1 MKLQM
6 KSKNMQVS
14 EKMKAYVEKKL
25 GKLDKFFDSD
35 VETTLNFIE
44 QKNRQKIE
52 ITMPVNGFILRAEE
66 EGQDIFPAIDLV
78 VDKLEKQILKYKA
91 RYNKKGRLSA
101 TRLST
106 MEGLAP
112 AGEDDEEVKVRVKK
126 FTVKPMTMD
135 EAIMRMDMVGHNFF
149 VFANGET
156 EQINVVY
163 RRNDGHYGLIE
174 PEA

>member
-6 KSKNMQVS
+6 KSMNMQVS

-25 GKLDKFFDSD
+25 RKLDKFFDSD
-35 VETTLNFIE
+35 VEATLNFIE

-52 ITMPVNGFILRAEE
+52 ITMPVNGFFLRAEE
-66 EGQDIFPAIDLV
+66 EDQDIFPAIDLA

-101 TRLST
+101 TRVSS
-106 MEGLAP
+106 MDGLAP
-112 AGEDDEEVKVRVKK
+112 AREDDEEVKVRVKK

-163 RRNDGHYGLIE
+163 RRHDGHYGLIE

>member
-1 MKLQM
+1 MKLQV

-14 EKMKAYVEKKL
+14 DKMKAYVEKKL
-25 GKLDKFFDSD
+25 RKLDKFFDSD
-35 VETTLNFIE
+35 VEAALNFIE
-44 QKNRQKIE
+44 QKNRQRIE
-52 ITMPVNGFILRAEE
+52 ITLPVNGFILRAEE
-66 EGQDIFPAIDLV
+66 EGPDIFAAIDLAA
-78 VDKLEKQILKYKA
+78 DKLEKQILKYKA

-126 FTVKPMTMD
+126 FSVKPMTMD
-135 EAIMRMDMVGHNFF
+135 EAIMRMDMIGHNFF
-149 VFANGET
+149 VFNNGDS

-163 RRNDGHYGLIE
+163 RRHDGHYGLIE
-174 PEA
+174 PDA